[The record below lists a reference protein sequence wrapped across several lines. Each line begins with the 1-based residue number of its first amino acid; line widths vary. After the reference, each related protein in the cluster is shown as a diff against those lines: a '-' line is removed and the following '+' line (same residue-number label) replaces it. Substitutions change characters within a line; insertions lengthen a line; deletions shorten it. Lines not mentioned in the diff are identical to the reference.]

1 MSSSRGVDENSV
13 DPTRHLEIHHWR
25 VENEDVTS
33 EFFFVHRLLVMKD
46 LDVRTS
52 FFFLRQT
59 AFSILVC
66 MIPSIS
72 IVSPNKDA
80 FSFSTLI
87 DACGHEWQMAL
98 RTLGVQMPN
107 LVSFCRWK
115 QMGTSQGNKWKGLA
129 VKNEN
134 FPVAPNF
141 SWTDVS
147 PLKKKCQDSQDG
159 DGTWYFRIAI
169 QLYTFLGGKT
179 Y

>member
-25 VENEDVTS
+25 VENEGVLVTS

-52 FFFLRQT
+52 FCLFPLTNCVFHPCLHD
-59 AFSILVC
+59 
-66 MIPSIS
+66 PSIS

-107 LVSFCRWK
+107 LVSFSRWK
-115 QMGTSQGNKWKGLA
+115 QMERVGA
-129 VKNEN
+129 
-134 FPVAPNF
+134 
-141 SWTDVS
+141 
-147 PLKKKCQDSQDG
+147 
-159 DGTWYFRIAI
+159 
-169 QLYTFLGGKT
+169 
-179 Y
+179 